1 MKKIT
6 LLLIAGLVAMIAQ
19 AGVINQDKAAKLQ
32 NVKVNVTVKAE
43 GDIVTPPASI
53 EEQIYTFQGHDTYID
68 QDKTFEVF
76 VVIDN
81 NDIYVKGFSEYY
93 TEGWVKGTIA
103 DGVATF
109 PAAYMGVFEFW
120 GDAYDLDFDGAVFTV
135 NDDASELFAAD
146 GYTTSTEGEILDEF
160 INVTLTKALPEIATP
175 ATPTITEFTE
185 DDYGHYVKMII
196 PAKDVDGN
204 DIFAA
209 LLSYQLLID
218 RNGEQSVYEFTTD
231 DYLFLEEN
239 MTVVPYNFTDYYDI
253 DVAGKQVYI
262 YGDDIDEWNAIG
274 VKSIY
279 TVGDKSRETRESEIF
294 WYQLKPT
301 AITSIGNN
309 DVVETCYYDLQGRKV
324 DANATGLLIKQMRM
338 QDGTT
343 HAIKVIR

>member
-6 LLLIAGLVAMIAQ
+6 LLLIAGLMAMIAQ

-32 NVKVNVTVKAE
+32 NAKANVTVKAE
-43 GDIVTPPASI
+43 GDIVTPPAGA
-53 EEQIYTFQGHDTYID
+53 EQMLYNFQGHDTYVD
-68 QDKTFEVF
+68 KDKTFEVF

-81 NDIYVKGFSEYY
+81 NDIYVKGLSEYL
-93 TEGWVKGTIA
+93 TDGWVKGTID

-109 PAAYMGVFEFW
+109 PSAFMGIFEFW
-120 GDAYDLDFDGAVFTV
+120 GDAYELNFDGATFTV
-135 NDDASELFAAD
+135 NDDASVLTAPD
-146 GYTTSTEGEILDEF
+146 GYTTSVEGEILDEF
-160 INVTLTKALPEIATP
+160 INVTLTKAVAEIATP

-185 DDYGHYVKMII
+185 DDYGHYVKMTI

-209 LLSYQLLID
+209 LLSYQLLVD

-231 DYLFLEEN
+231 NYEFIEEN
-239 MTVVPYNFTDYYDI
+239 MTVIPYNFTDYYDI

-262 YGDDIDEWNAIG
+262 YGDIDEWSAIG

-301 AITSIGNN
+301 AINGISTN
-309 DVVETCYYDLQGRKV
+309 DVVETSYYDLQGRKV
-324 DANATGLLIKQMRM
+324 DASATGLLIKQMRM

-343 HAIKVIR
+343 RAVKVMR

>member
-6 LLLIAGLVAMIAQ
+6 LLLLAGLVAMIAQ

-32 NVKVNVTVKAE
+32 NAKANVTVKAE
-43 GDIVTPPASI
+43 GDIVTPPAGA
-53 EEQIYTFQGHDTYID
+53 EQMLYNFQGHDTYT
-68 QDKTFEVF
+68 DKDKAFEVF

-81 NDIYVKGFSEYY
+81 SDIYIKGLSEYL
-93 TEGWVKGTIA
+93 TDGWVKGTIA

-109 PAAYMGVFEFW
+109 PAAYMGIFEFW
-120 GDAYDLDFDGAVFTV
+120 GDAYELNFDGATFTV
-135 NDDASELFAAD
+135 NDDASVLTAPD
-146 GYTTSTEGEILDEF
+146 GYTTSVEGEVLDEF
-160 INVTLTKALPEIATP
+160 INVTLTKAVAEIATP

-185 DDYGHYVKMII
+185 DDYGHYVKMTI

-209 LLSYQLLID
+209 LLSYQLLVD

-231 DYLFLEEN
+231 NYEFIEEN

-301 AITSIGNN
+301 AITSISTN
-309 DVVETCYYDLQGRKV
+309 DVVETSYYDLQGRKV
-324 DANATGLLIKQMRM
+324 DASATGLLIKQMRM

-343 HAIKVIR
+343 RAVKVMR

>member
-6 LLLIAGLVAMIAQ
+6 LLLLAGLVAMIAQ

-32 NVKVNVTVKAE
+32 NAKANVTVKAE
-43 GDIVTPPASI
+43 GDIVTPPAGA
-53 EEQIYTFQGHDTYID
+53 EQMLYNFQGHDTYT
-68 QDKTFEVF
+68 DKDKAFEVF

-81 NDIYVKGFSEYY
+81 SDIYIKGLSEYL
-93 TEGWVKGTIA
+93 TEGWVKGTMA

-109 PAAYMGVFEFW
+109 AAAYMGTFEFW
-120 GDAYDLDFDGAVFTV
+120 GDAYALDFDGASFTM
-135 NDDASELFAAD
+135 NNDASVLTAAE
-146 GYTTSTEGEILDEF
+146 GYTTSVEGEVLDEF
-160 INVTLTKALPEIATP
+160 INVTLTKAVAEIATP

-185 DDYGHYVKMII
+185 DDYGHYVKMTI

-204 DIFAA
+204 DLFAA
-209 LLSYQLLID
+209 LLSYQLLVD

-231 DYLFLEEN
+231 NYEFIEEN

-253 DVAGKQVYI
+253 DVAGRQVYI
-262 YGDDIDEWNAIG
+262 YGDIDEWNAIG

-301 AITSIGNN
+301 AISEVNTNN
-309 DVVETCYYDLQGRKV
+309 VVETNYYDLQGRKV
-324 DANATGLLIKQMRM
+324 DVNATGLIIKQMRM

-343 HAIKVIR
+343 HAVKVMR

>member
-1 MKKIT
+1 
-6 LLLIAGLVAMIAQ
+6 
-19 AGVINQDKAAKLQ
+19 
-32 NVKVNVTVKAE
+32 
-43 GDIVTPPASI
+43 
-53 EEQIYTFQGHDTYID
+53 
-68 QDKTFEVF
+68 
-76 VVIDN
+76 
-81 NDIYVKGFSEYY
+81 
-93 TEGWVKGTIA
+93 
-103 DGVATF
+103 
-109 PAAYMGVFEFW
+109 MGIFEFW
-120 GDAYDLDFDGAVFTV
+120 GDAYELNFDGATFTV
-135 NDDASELFAAD
+135 NDDASVLTAPD
-146 GYTTSTEGEILDEF
+146 GYTTSVEGEILDEF
-160 INVTLTKALPEIATP
+160 INVTLTKAVAEIATP

-185 DDYGHYVKMII
+185 DDYGHYVKMTI

-209 LLSYQLLID
+209 LLSYQLLVD

-231 DYLFLEEN
+231 NYEFIEEN

-262 YGDDIDEWNAIG
+262 YGDIDEWSAIG

-301 AITSIGNN
+301 AISEVNTNN
-309 DVVETCYYDLQGRKV
+309 VVETNYYDLQGRKV

-343 HAIKVIR
+343 RAVKVMR